1 MIKHIALIALLCLSS
16 NSTFASYIYANDF
29 NVGSDTTQLTDNATL
44 QWLSSEGGLSG
55 SSVSDH
61 GWMPNKHFGGV
72 SSAATWDSGMSQYVN
87 LLYGSTSHAS
97 YQSLQLDFFAPV
109 RSFGMKVESDSG
121 DSFGV
126 YVFDVLGNFVE
137 ALRVSQ
143 STAFMYPDTQE
154 GRYHN
159 GSYHWDFDYD
169 VGQIRV
175 GSTMAAGY
183 VYALDIADVPE
194 PSSIILLGLG
204 LLCILKSRCV
214 INPASKNQKAVC

>member
-1 MIKHIALIALLCLSS
+1 MIKHIALIALFCLSS
-16 NSTFASYIYANDF
+16 NSTFATYIYANDF
-29 NVGSDTTQLTDNATL
+29 SAGSDTTHLTDNATL
-44 QWLSSEGGLSG
+44 SWLSSEDGLSG
-55 SSVSDH
+55 SSVS
-61 GWMPNKHFGGV
+61 GSWLGNKHFGGA
-72 SSAATWDSGMSQYVN
+72 SSAATWDSGMSQYVE
-87 LLYGSTSHAS
+87 LMYGSTSNSTS
-97 YQSLQLDFFAPV
+97 YRALQLDFIAPV
-109 RSFGMKVESDSG
+109 RTFGMKVESDSG

-126 YVFDVLGNFVE
+126 YVFDAFGNFVE
-137 ALRVSQ
+137 AMRVYQ
-143 STAFMYPDTQE
+143 SAAFKYPDTQE

-204 LLCILKSRCV
+204 LLCILKSRCA

>member
-16 NSTFASYIYANDF
+16 SSTFASYIYANDF
-29 NVGSDTTQLTDNATL
+29 SVGSDTTHLTDNATL
-44 QWLSSEGGLSG
+44 SWLSSEDGLSG

-61 GWMPNKHFGGV
+61 SWMPNQHFGGA

-87 LLYGSTSHAS
+87 LMYGSNQPS
-97 YQSLQLDFFAPV
+97 YQALQLDFLAPV

-121 DSFGV
+121 DGFGV
-126 YVFDVLGNFVE
+126 YVFDPLGNFVE
-137 ALRVSQ
+137 AMRVYQ
-143 STAFMYPDTQE
+143 STTFLYPDTRE
-154 GRYHN
+154 GTYHN

-183 VYALDIADVPE
+183 VYALDIAEVPE
-194 PSSIILLGLG
+194 PSSLILLGLG
-204 LLCILKSRCV
+204 LLCILKSRSSF
-214 INPASKNQKAVC
+214 NFSSLKLKAA